1 MQRRQFIELFGGLA
15 ITGVPRWRLRTP
27 RPRRIVVVGG
37 GILGAS
43 VALHL
48 ARRGAEVIVFEK
60 EQPAA
65 GATGNSF
72 AWINATFS
80 KQPYHYHRLNRLSAL
95 SYRHLERELDSKLEV
110 HWGGSLQWF
119 GRPDHAA
126 QLREDVQHHQA
137 LGYPVRLIDEDEF
150 RILEPNVEPGHAL
163 AVAFAEHEGSI
174 DPVHATELLLAEAR
188 RAGARVEYP
197 AEVTG
202 LDIRWGKLRGVRT
215 VNGDQPADVVV
226 IAAGVDTPRLAA
238 MAGLTVPL
246 KDSPGLLAHTQPA
259 DRLIGRV
266 VLSPGGHLK
275 QKRDG
280 RIVAGSSFGGT
291 PITEASRDR
300 GETILEDAAKFLPK
314 LRNIPL
320 ERVTLGWRP
329 LPVDEYPIVGF
340 SPAAPDVYLAVMHS
354 GITLAPLI
362 GHLAAVEILDDT
374 QVDLLREY
382 RLSRFERSG
391 EP

>member
-15 ITGVPRWRLRTP
+15 IAGMPRWRVRTP
-27 RPRRIVVVGG
+27 QPRRIVVVGG
-37 GILGAS
+37 GIVGAS
-43 VALHL
+43 IALHL

-65 GATGNSF
+65 GATGKSF

-95 SYRHLERELDSKLEV
+95 SYRHLERELDGRFEV
-110 HWGGSLQWF
+110 QWGGSLQWF
-119 GRPDHAA
+119 GKPDHAA
-126 QLREDVQHHQA
+126 QLREDVRRHQA
-137 LGYPVRLIDEDEF
+137 LAYPVRLIDEDEF

-174 DPVHATELLLAEAR
+174 DPVRVTEILLAEAQK
-188 RAGARVEYP
+188 AGARVEYP

-215 VNGDQPADVVV
+215 AGGDQPADVVV
-226 IAAGVDTPRLAA
+226 IAAGVDTPRVAA
-238 MAGLTVPL
+238 MAGLAVPL

-266 VLSPGGHLK
+266 VLSPGGHFK

-280 RIVAGSSFGGT
+280 RIIAGSSFGGT
-291 PITEASRDR
+291 PVTEASRER
-300 GETILEDAAKFLPK
+300 GEIILQDVARFLPK
-314 LRNIPL
+314 LSEVPL

-362 GHLAAVEILDDT
+362 GRLAALEILDDV
-374 QVDLLREY
+374 QVDLLSEY
-382 RLSRFERSG
+382 RITRFEG
-391 EP
+391 GGAP